1 MAEVPA
7 VVEWNRGPLGPLAGH
22 PLNDKRVRV
31 DMGVVV
37 TLGSSRGRFDVVL
50 LDVDNGPAALPRRTM
65 RGFTTTV
72 DWPQLVRLSRPGGVL
87 AVWSAREDRKFEQ
100 CLRYVGFSVEV
111 ERVRGLKKGGPR
123 HTISG
128 SQTFI
133 DCYLNSYSRKAPRRS
148 ALLAGF
154 VMVGA

>member
-31 DMGVVV
+31 DMGVGV

-50 LDVDNGPAALPRRTM
+50 LDVGNGPAALPRRTM

-72 DWPQLVRLSRPGGVL
+72 DWPQLVRLSRPAECWRFGLPGRIENSSS
-87 AVWSAREDRKFEQ
+87 ACAMWDSPSRWSA
-100 CLRYVGFSVEV
+100 CV
-111 ERVRGLKKGGPR
+111 
-123 HTISG
+123 
-128 SQTFI
+128 
-133 DCYLNSYSRKAPRRS
+133 A
-148 ALLAGF
+148 
-154 VMVGA
+154 